1 MDSMYNL
8 NDNFTVGGIVG
19 NEGGSVLVMLVAYI
33 PYPYLSKKSINPL
46 PLSRVLPSESYF
58 QGALGNYHM

>member
-19 NEGGSVLVMLVAYI
+19 NEGGGVLVMLVAYI
-33 PYPYLSKKSINPL
+33 PYPCQ
-46 PLSRVLPSESYF
+46 EYF
-58 QGALGNYHM
+58 HLKVTFKGH